1 MVNTSHTSMAEHL
14 LLYMIELHKS
24 NREKAEIDIVYFL
37 TCLKY
42 YTDKGWA
49 RARTFASMCGF
60 ISI

>member
-1 MVNTSHTSMAEHL
+1 MAEHL